1 MQKKLKKRQGFML
14 LELVIVIAI
23 IGILAAVAIPNFTGM
38 TNEAKVARIKADLST
53 VSAAAAVSYTKNGTY
68 PKSVDELVQSG
79 ELSSHPESEKDL
91 DDKKY
96 AIDDQTGEVT
106 GTFKTKTYSSF
117 GKTQEEEG

>member
-1 MQKKLKKRQGFML
+1 ML

-23 IGILAAVAIPNFTGM
+23 IGILAVVAIPNFTGM
-38 TNEAKVARIKADLST
+38 TDEAKVARIKADLST
-53 VSAAAAVSYTKNGTY
+53 VGAAAAVTYTKTGTY
-68 PKSVDELVQSG
+68 PASVDELVQSG
-79 ELSSHPESEKDL
+79 ELSAPPESEKDL

-117 GKTQEEEG
+117 GQSSDKEG